1 MLNKLHSG
9 LSESAAGRESCY
21 WINHI
26 RYIRCLWTKTRLK
39 RLCINPLTKSCDQ
52 RLSWTIP
59 SFLPRNSVLVSAQSI
74 GYYRTWTLYC
84 NKKWELITLW
94 LKALYHLLEWLYG
107 VEIAFRYHLRNIG
120 LRNVLLFG
128 ARFQISQE
136 LGRLDENR
144 VNFICEAKKGKLV
157 LECRER
163 REIWPYVMARKGK
176 EVEME
181 EETEDE
187 NLNVKD
193 KWMCSW
199 WNSES
204 VPKIMSLTMGCV
216 TESIQP
222 TPPTEL

>member
-1 MLNKLHSG
+1 M
-9 LSESAAGRESCY
+9 
-21 WINHI
+21 
-26 RYIRCLWTKTRLK
+26 
-39 RLCINPLTKSCDQ
+39 
-52 RLSWTIP
+52 
-59 SFLPRNSVLVSAQSI
+59 
-74 GYYRTWTLYC
+74 
-84 NKKWELITLW
+84 
-94 LKALYHLLEWLYG
+94 
-107 VEIAFRYHLRNIG
+107 EIAFSYHLRNIG

-136 LGRLDENR
+136 LWRLDENR

-199 WNSES
+199 
-204 VPKIMSLTMGCV
+204 
-216 TESIQP
+216 
-222 TPPTEL
+222 